1 MSPLK
6 VLARGYAMAQD
17 GDGKILRSWKD
28 VPEGGEVRVTLG
40 EGGFTATVNAA
51 YGKEQEDGSEHDV

>member
-40 EGGFTATVNAA
+40 EAV
-51 YGKEQEDGSEHDV
+51 SRRR